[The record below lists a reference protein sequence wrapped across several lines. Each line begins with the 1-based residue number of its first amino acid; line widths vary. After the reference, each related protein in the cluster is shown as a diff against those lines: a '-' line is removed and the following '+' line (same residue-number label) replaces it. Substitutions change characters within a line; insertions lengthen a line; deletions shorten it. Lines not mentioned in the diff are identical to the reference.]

1 MQNQQNKIN
10 IQKLLGRLQAQIGA
24 HVVRINILE
33 LEIERLNGMIPQ
45 PPTVAKKEQ

>member
-1 MQNQQNKIN
+1 MDSKID
-10 IQKLLGRLQAQIGA
+10 IQKLIERLQAQIGA

-45 PPTVAKKEQ
+45 PAKNEVKTDD